1 MEALITPSVPQ
12 SCPSLQL
19 QACGEVA
26 KWRLCATRTAE
37 VPLPP
42 GMLAGFVGPE
52 QCNPGPCQPQQQGA
66 GSDSDVSVTDASAT
80 DASDSDVSAT
90 DASDTDVSY
99 TDVSDSDASVTPLLC
114 GPCGWRAV
122 MRSRM
127 CVWHAGTGK
136 ELQAQA

>member
-1 MEALITPSVPQ
+1 M
-12 SCPSLQL
+12 
-19 QACGEVA
+19 
-26 KWRLCATRTAE
+26 
-37 VPLPP
+37 PLLP

-52 QCNPGPCQPQQQGA
+52 QCNPGPCQLQQQGA

-80 DASDSDVSAT
+80 DVSAT
-90 DASDTDVSY
+90 DVSDTDVSDSDASDTDVS
-99 TDVSDSDASVTPLLC
+99 DNDASVTPLLC

-127 CVWHAGTGK
+127 YVWHAGTGK

>member
-12 SCPSLQL
+12 TCPSLQL

-26 KWRLCATRTAE
+26 KWRPCATRAAE

-52 QCNPGPCQPQQQGA
+52 QCNPGPCQLQQQGA

-80 DASDSDVSAT
+80 DVSAT
-90 DASDTDVSY
+90 MLVPLMLVTLMLVTMMPVS
-99 TDVSDSDASVTPLLC
+99 LLC
-114 GPCGWRAV
+114 
-122 MRSRM
+122 
-127 CVWHAGTGK
+127 CVGLVAGG
-136 ELQAQA
+136 L